1 MSRAAK
7 LILKVWL
14 GLFALLAL
22 TTAMAFV
29 QLGSANLAIAL
40 ATAIAKAALV
50 LWFFME
56 LKGSAGLVRAFA
68 LAGFLWLLILIV
80 LTWTDYSQR
89 RDVKVPVTISSPRSP

>member
-1 MSRAAK
+1 VSRAAQT
-7 LILKVWL
+7 ILKVWL

-40 ATAIAKAALV
+40 SIAIAKAALV

-56 LKGSAGLVRAFA
+56 LKGSAGLTRAFA
-68 LAGFLWLLILIV
+68 LAGFFWLLILVV
-80 LTWTDYSQR
+80 LTWADYSQR
-89 RDVKVPVTISSPRSP
+89 RDVMVPVTISSPRVP

>member
-1 MSRAAK
+1 MSNAAK
-7 LILKVWL
+7 LVLKVWL
-14 GLFALLAL
+14 GLLALLAL

-40 ATAIAKAALV
+40 AIAIAKAALV

-68 LAGFLWLLILIV
+68 LAGFLWLLILIA
-80 LTWTDYSQR
+80 LTWTDYSHR
-89 RDVKVPVTISSPRSP
+89 HDVKVPVMISSPRSP

>member
-1 MSRAAK
+1 VSRAAGV
-7 LILKVWL
+7 ILKIWL

-29 QLGSANLAIAL
+29 QLGSANLAIAV
-40 ATAIAKAALV
+40 AIAIAKAALV

-56 LKGSAGLVRAFA
+56 LKGSTGLVRAFA
-68 LAGFLWLLILIV
+68 LAGFLWLLILIA

-89 RDVKVPVTISSPRSP
+89 RDVKVPVAISSPRSP